1 MCESHSKLGAKN
13 LLLLDHINLLLI
25 CQVHLLLWLLVDI
38 HNILSWVGPEQN
50 QFASSYLISLWPK
63 YLVKSVGRA

>member
-38 HNILSWVGPEQN
+38 HNILRWVRPEQN